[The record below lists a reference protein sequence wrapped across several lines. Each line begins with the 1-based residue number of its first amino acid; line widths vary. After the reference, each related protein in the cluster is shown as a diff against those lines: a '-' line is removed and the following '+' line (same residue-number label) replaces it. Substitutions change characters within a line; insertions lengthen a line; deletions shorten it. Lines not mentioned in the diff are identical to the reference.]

1 MYACQG
7 GHVSCVKSLLRAQA
21 DPNLGGPLQL
31 AVMSRNVKTTKAL
44 LQHRA
49 DPNAHKNGTPLV
61 AISLM
66 SLPMLR
72 LFLSHGADPN
82 ARFND
87 VPLLHLAVHK
97 GYAEAQALL
106 AAGADV
112 TEVSQ
117 LADGTVL
124 KVAMEKDDAM
134 LVKLLSEH
142 PRIHEQK
149 RCPCPLV
156 MAVRLDKDPLLEL
169 ILKSKMS

>member
-1 MYACQG
+1 MG
-7 GHVSCVKSLLRAQA
+7 GDGRAL
-21 DPNLGGPLQL
+21 LGG
-31 AVMSRNVKTTKAL
+31 AL

-61 AISLM
+61 AISISLM

-112 TEVSQ
+112 RPAQ
-117 LADGTVL
+117 
-124 KVAMEKDDAM
+124 
-134 LVKLLSEH
+134 
-142 PRIHEQK
+142 RIH
-149 RCPCPLV
+149 RPLTARV
-156 MAVRLDKDPLLEL
+156 CGNQSLQILGDQSRSLDCNE
-169 ILKSKMS
+169 MNEM

>member
-1 MYACQG
+1 MG
-7 GHVSCVKSLLRAQA
+7 GDGRAL
-21 DPNLGGPLQL
+21 LGG
-31 AVMSRNVKTTKAL
+31 AL

-61 AISLM
+61 AISISLM